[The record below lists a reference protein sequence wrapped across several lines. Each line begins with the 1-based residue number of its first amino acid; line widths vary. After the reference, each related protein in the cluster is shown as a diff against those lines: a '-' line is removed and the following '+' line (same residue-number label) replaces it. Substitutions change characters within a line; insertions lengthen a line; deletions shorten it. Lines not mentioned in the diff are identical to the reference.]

1 MAPANGQIVW
11 FSGRNYLAKCS
22 VEIFTMQ
29 STWVID
35 GRARSNGWF
44 GRRTDVNIAAPA
56 DSGAPIYIPVGSG
69 NAAIVGM
76 HIAGFVVAP
85 FDQTWFHS
93 VGDIESQPGV
103 TVAF

>member
-1 MAPANGQIVW
+1 M
-11 FSGRNYLAKCS
+11 
-22 VEIFTMQ
+22 
-29 STWVID
+29 
-35 GRARSNGWF
+35 WF
-44 GRRTDVNIAAPA
+44 GGRTGVNIAAPG

-93 VGDIESQPGV
+93 VGDIESQLGV